1 MAYMAQQLVGR
12 ITMEVAPSKLPST
25 MARCARLPRNL
36 DTIAEDDDDD
46 KEAAAMESTRE
57 LPLRNASRGVQVVV
71 VVDAPVHCADK
82 LACYLAPMAKTEC
95 LKIKIKA

>member
-1 MAYMAQQLVGR
+1 MAYMAQQLVAR

-36 DTIAEDDDDD
+36 DTIAEDDDD

-57 LPLRNASRGVQVVV
+57 LPLRNASRGAQVV

-82 LACYLAPMAKTEC
+82 LACYLAPMAKTTEC
-95 LKIKIKA
+95 LKIKA

>member
-1 MAYMAQQLVGR
+1 
-12 ITMEVAPSKLPST
+12 MEVAPSKLPST

-36 DTIAEDDDDD
+36 DTIAEDDDD

-57 LPLRNASRGVQVVV
+57 LPLRNASRGAQVV

-82 LACYLAPMAKTEC
+82 LACYLAPMAKTTEC
-95 LKIKIKA
+95 LKIKA

>member
-1 MAYMAQQLVGR
+1 
-12 ITMEVAPSKLPST
+12 MEVAPSKLPST

-36 DTIAEDDDDD
+36 DTIAEDDDD

-71 VVDAPVHCADK
+71 VDTPVHCADK
-82 LACYLAPMAKTEC
+82 LACYLAPMAKTTEC
-95 LKIKIKA
+95 LKIKA

>member
-36 DTIAEDDDDD
+36 DTIAEDDDD

-57 LPLRNASRGVQVVV
+57 LPLRNASRGAQVV

-82 LACYLAPMAKTEC
+82 LACYLAPMAKTTEC
-95 LKIKIKA
+95 LKIKA

>member
-1 MAYMAQQLVGR
+1 MAQQLVGR

-36 DTIAEDDDDD
+36 DTIAEDDDD

-57 LPLRNASRGVQVVV
+57 LPLRNASRGAQVV

-82 LACYLAPMAKTEC
+82 LACYLAPMAKTTEC
-95 LKIKIKA
+95 LKIKA